1 MLASFFTIS
10 LLIPSP
16 HHPTSPEFTLP
27 ALLSM
32 HYKNSVDYVEFF
44 SGFAAQL
51 MELEVYGNL
60 TEIDTKYG
68 GI

>member
-1 MLASFFTIS
+1 MVASFFIIS

-16 HHPTSPEFTLP
+16 HQPTSPEFTLP
-27 ALLSM
+27 SLLSM
-32 HYKNSVDYVEFF
+32 HHKYSVDYVEFF
-44 SGFAAQL
+44 LGFAAQL
-51 MELEVYGNL
+51 MELEVNGSL